1 MSMNQRQ
8 KGNETNMIKRFE
20 VENYKGFAKRLVWD
34 LTARDYSFNRNLV
47 QNGIVNKA
55 IVYGKNGIGKTS
67 LGLALFDITFHL
79 TDKTRLN
86 TGYLLNYKNL
96 TALEK
101 PVSFTY
107 VFQFDNDE
115 VIYDYQKIDPDNLLW
130 EKLSVNGKL
139 LLDYNYFDKSKQFIS
154 PEMQSS
160 LNIDLVD
167 NKLSVLKFIYRN
179 TPTNTIPVITD
190 MIRFCESM
198 LWYRSLSEGNAYAG
212 FTNGTTTLVEN
223 LYQSGKV
230 REFEQFLRENGL
242 NYKLKFDSVNGVHEL
257 FALFDDGEKEN
268 RTPFISIASTGTMAL
283 FLFFTWQIVA
293 FKQISFLF
301 IDEFDAFLHFESA
314 EEIVKTLN
322 KSKNFQS
329 VLTTHNT
336 SLMTNTLTRPDCCFI
351 MTENKITS
359 LIKATDRE
367 LREGHNLEKLYK
379 SGEFNE

>member
-1 MSMNQRQ
+1 
-8 KGNETNMIKRFE
+8 MIKRFE
-20 VENYKGFAKRLVWD
+20 VENYKGFSKRLVWD
-34 LTARDYSFNRNLV
+34 LTARDYSYNRSLV

-67 LGLALFDITFHL
+67 LSLALFDITFHL

-86 TGYLLNYKNL
+86 PSYLMNYRNL

-107 VFQFDNDE
+107 VFQFGNDE
-115 VIYDYQKIDPDNLLW
+115 IIYEYSKIDQDNLLW
-130 EKLSVNGKL
+130 EKLTVDGRL
-139 LLDYNYFDKSKQFIS
+139 LLDYDYFDKNKQYIN
-154 PEMQSS
+154 PELQNS
-160 LNIDLVD
+160 LNIELVD

-179 TPTNTIPVITD
+179 TPTNTIPVLTD
-190 MIRFCESM
+190 MIVFCENM
-198 LWYRSLSEGNAYAG
+198 LWYRSLSDGNAYAG

-223 LYQSGKV
+223 LYQSGKIK
-230 REFEQFLRENGL
+230 EFESFLKNNGL
-242 NYKLKFDSVNGVHEL
+242 NYKLKFDSVNGAHEL
-257 FALFDDGEKEN
+257 FALFTDGEKEN

-301 IDEFDAFLHFESA
+301 IDEFDAFLHFESS
-314 EEIVKTLN
+314 EEIVKALN
-322 KSKNFQS
+322 KSMTFQS

-336 SLMTNTLTRPDCCFI
+336 SLMTNSLTRPDCCYI
-351 MTENKITS
+351 MTENRITS
-359 LIKATDRE
+359 LKNATDRE

-379 SGEFNE
+379 SGEFNG